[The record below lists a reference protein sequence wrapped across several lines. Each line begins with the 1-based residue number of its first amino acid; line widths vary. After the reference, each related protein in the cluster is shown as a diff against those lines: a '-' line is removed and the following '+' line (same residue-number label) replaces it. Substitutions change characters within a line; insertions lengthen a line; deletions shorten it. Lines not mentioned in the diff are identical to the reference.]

1 MEYNGCSFMS
11 LSPHVL
17 LSRATSSRLLA
28 PGTIFNSPGFFVD
41 PLSK

>member
-1 MEYNGCSFMS
+1 MEYNGWSFMS

-17 LSRATSSRLLA
+17 LSRATSLLA